1 MSTKNDLNVCLMGSP
16 AAGKTCF
23 LGGLAILTEPDRNSP
38 FIMVSQGACFQ
49 YLSEVAKTLKSGT
62 WPAPTNV
69 TQWIDAHFLFKGG
82 DLHLTILDYPG
93 GDYKDHLATIDP
105 SARVELEQSYR
116 EADVFL
122 MLLDPE
128 SDILVQ
134 AGMSP
139 EAREQLNDRQ
149 TAHLQHAMDS
159 FQNKEEDK
167 GRKVSLGLIITKSDK
182 YPELSSP
189 ESAKSFLEKHASN
202 FLDKLDKI
210 VNASGNIQVFPVTAI
225 GKSADNPGSDL
236 PSKVISPAGYEELF
250 NWLHN
255 RQWWKRWGKTVRNV
269 GIFSSI
275 AATILLGYFTWI
287 GVDEFRY
294 KDEMTSNRK
303 SAMDRLAIPFPQNP
317 VFINPAKIRLEVA
330 KNEAIRL
337 GQKIEQANL
346 DIAQLEEFDRDI
358 KKIIE
363 TKPPARNDFEEISKK
378 IIEKQENFLFKMIEE
393 SAKGSPGQCMDLCQK
408 YLIKYPKGLNAEKV
422 KEIEKTIALSDRIKE
437 EFAIRKIVCDK
448 RANMLSKADL
458 IDDYIKKYKPEKT
471 EEMKLAI
478 GLARQIADN
487 QKYTLTIKSLSG
499 FQNKYDI
506 FAKLSVKEN
515 LNLQLNSLQSG
526 YDFEWPD
533 SGFDI
538 TWKTGDRISLDV
550 TDDGYLWNSKIAYFS
565 FSDEFDSLL
574 RLMDQEYLTPTEK
587 YPNEGKII
595 LAVEITA
602 PNGAGIT
609 QDRHKAFR
617 DYIHPGKAWET
628 MEVK

>member
-1 MSTKNDLNVCLMGSP
+1 MATKNDLNVCLMGSP

-38 FIMVSQGACFQ
+38 FIMVSQGTCFQ

-255 RQWWKRWGKTVRNV
+255 RQWWKKWGKTVRNV
-269 GIFSSI
+269 GIFASI

-317 VFINPAKIRLEVA
+317 VFINPGKIRLEVA
-330 KNEAIRL
+330 KEEHDRL
-337 GQKIEQANL
+337 QEKVPISSL
-346 DIAQLEEFDRDI
+346 AQLEELEGTV
-358 KKIIE
+358 KKIME
-363 TKPPARNDFEEISKK
+363 TKPPAMGDFEKLNENILKKQEEMLLK
-378 IIEKQENFLFKMIEE
+378 IIE
-393 SAKGSPGQCMDLCQK
+393 SAPEDSTEKFGLCQK
-408 YLIKYPKGLNAEKV
+408 YITKFANKAIEIQEIQNKIKFKSQNDDIK
-422 KEIEKTIALSDRIKE
+422 IIKE
-437 EFAIRKIVCDK
+437 FECGNKTNMMTKASQIDTYIR
-448 RANMLSKADL
+448 
-458 IDDYIKKYKPEKT
+458 KYKPKDADA
-471 EEMKLAI
+471 MKLAI
-478 GLARQIADN
+478 GLARQLAEN
-487 QKYTLTIKSLSG
+487 RQYTITLRSIKGFKTNYDIYYQFNVGNKKEQIQKSLRSG
-499 FQNKYDI
+499 T
-506 FAKLSVKEN
+506 S
-515 LNLQLNSLQSG
+515 
-526 YDFEWPD
+526 FEWPD
-533 SGFDI
+533 QSISTSWVAGE
-538 TWKTGDRISLDV
+538 RISLEVTNNRSFYNFYNDDV
-550 TDDGYLWNSKIAYFS
+550 IAKFN
-565 FSDEFDSLL
+565 FPDEFDCLL
-574 RLMDQEYLTPTEK
+574 KLMDNEPLKPASSYPDEK
-587 YPNEGKII
+587 DIRIE
-595 LAVEITA
+595 VEITT
-602 PNGAGIT
+602 PDGNNIT
-609 QDRHKAFR
+609 PERHKAFR